1 MRSPSYVGQRFHKL
15 TVLSQYSSK
24 KHLRLVCKCDCG
36 NTTDV
41 RKSDVIGAR
50 AETKSCG
57 CWRHSPDHPAN
68 NKRNTPQQNAA
79 SKLWLAARERAKKSG
94 LEFTIEKSDIHIPDT
109 CSLLDIPIKCGCADR
124 HHSPSLDRKD
134 NTLGYTP
141 ENTWII
147 SSRANTLK
155 NNATGNELLQL
166 ATKLKELGL

>member
-1 MRSPSYVGQRFHKL
+1 MRSPSYVGQRFHDL
-15 TVLSQYSSK
+15 VVVSQYSST

-41 RKSDVIGAR
+41 RKGDVIGAR

-57 CWRHSPDHPAN
+57 CWRKSPKHPAN
-68 NKRNTPQQNAA
+68 QKRNTPKQNAA

-94 LEFTIEKSDIHIPDT
+94 VDFTIKKSDIHIPDI
-109 CSLLDIPIKCGCADR
+109 CPLLSITIKPGCADR

-134 NTLGYTP
+134 NNFGYTP
-141 ENTWII
+141 DNIWVI

-155 NNATGNELLQL
+155 NNATGNELLTL
-166 ATKLKELGL
+166 AKSLLRYNL